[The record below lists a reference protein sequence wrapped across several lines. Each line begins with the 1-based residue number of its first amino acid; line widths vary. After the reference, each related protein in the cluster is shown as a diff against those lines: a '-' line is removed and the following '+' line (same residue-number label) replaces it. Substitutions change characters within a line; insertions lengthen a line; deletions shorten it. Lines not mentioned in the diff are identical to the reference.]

1 MNAFKSLCALLI
13 FHMFFTS
20 CAFDLLH
27 VKQLPTHLDTTQQR
41 KNSLMLEEDEK
52 IDLGTGYSRVI
63 KAGTKWDY
71 VGTIENGDVFN
82 TKDQVLTVEAS
93 NIHEAYIVISSGKL
107 VGFYLPVE
115 KTFSPLSVSKE
126 LKFKEVS
133 INQ

>member
-1 MNAFKSLCALLI
+1 MDKFKTI
-13 FHMFFTS
+13 FVLFIFNTLFIS
-20 CAFDLLH
+20 CAFDLVH
-27 VKQLPTHLDTTQQR
+27 VKQLPTKLDTTQLP
-41 KNSLMLEEDEK
+41 KSSFILEKEEK

-71 VGTIENGDVFN
+71 VGTIENGDVYN

-107 VGFYLPVE
+107 LGFYLPVE
-115 KTFSPLSVSKE
+115 RTFSPLSE
-126 LKFKEVS
+126 FRDLKIKEVP

>member
-1 MNAFKSLCALLI
+1 MNIFKRLCALVILYII
-13 FHMFFTS
+13 FAS

-52 IDLGTGYSRVI
+52 IDLGTGYSRII

-71 VGTIENGDVFN
+71 VGTIEKGDVFN
-82 TKDQVLTVEAS
+82 TKDQILTVEAS

-107 VGFYLPVE
+107 VGFYLLVE

>member
-1 MNAFKSLCALLI
+1 MNNFKKLCTLLI
-13 FHMFFTS
+13 FNVFFLS

-27 VKQLPTHLDTTQQR
+27 VKQLPAQLDTTQQR
-41 KNSLMLEEDEK
+41 KNSFVLEKEEK

-71 VGTIENGDVFN
+71 IGTLENGDVFN
-82 TKDQVLTVEAS
+82 SKDQVLTVEAS

-115 KTFSPLSVSKE
+115 KTFSPVSEFKE
-126 LKFKEVS
+126 LKMKEAT